1 MITDSDRK
9 LVERVWRAVFGHS
22 PIVIDLDDV
31 YGAGFGISIAG
42 FDVCP
47 KAAPDPFDIGRM
59 ISDGCITS
67 NHLVMTLDGPVP
79 ASEVEPKRIVVAPY
93 PHGVMFEV
101 SVTVTPDADYAVIAT
116 VDSFEN
122 ALRAVVAAH
131 VAVLVDNAIEAEG
144 IAASLSEGS

>member
-79 ASEVEPKRIVVAPY
+79 ASEVSQLRATCPPAEGR
-93 PHGVMFEV
+93 
-101 SVTVTPDADYAVIAT
+101 DADADVARALLASPESYAT
-116 VDSFEN
+116 
-122 ALRAVVAAH
+122 AA
-131 VAVLVDNAIEAEG
+131 G
-144 IAASLSEGS
+144 RR